1 MMVKNVIKVLVDVI
15 QHIYYLHRG
24 AVFAECGEAN
34 NVTEVDS
41 DFFKKLWLYQASL
54 LQRFYY
60 WPVEREKAGRQK
72 TVFNIKGIFSHNS
85 TASMLSE

>member
-15 QHIYYLHRG
+15 QHVYYLHRG

-41 DFFKKLWLYQASL
+41 DFFK
-54 LQRFYY
+54 
-60 WPVEREKAGRQK
+60 
-72 TVFNIKGIFSHNS
+72 
-85 TASMLSE
+85 